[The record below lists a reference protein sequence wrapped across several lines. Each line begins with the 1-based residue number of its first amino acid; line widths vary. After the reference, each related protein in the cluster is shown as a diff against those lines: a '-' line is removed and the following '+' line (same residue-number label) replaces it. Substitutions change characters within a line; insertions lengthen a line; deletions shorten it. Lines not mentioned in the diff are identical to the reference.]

1 MRGGSAAGLGQSPR
15 GLCLVWSP
23 PMLLLSSHMGRRRGL
38 SGGPCPLLRG
48 SSQGR
53 AKAPDPVP
61 QLGPAW
67 GCWRPPC
74 RAAGCPPPRVKDS
87 AGLLWTPASFLSDT
101 LQGPARGSRDTQAQP
116 GERHPM
122 AWGWEEACQRGQEL
136 PPHLRSWVGSDEPF
150 WEGVGASARVRFW
163 APGGECCGAPA
174 RMPPT
179 ARFLRPWPPP
189 FSLPPP
195 RHQELTPRC

>member
-1 MRGGSAAGLGQSPR
+1 MHREKPGGHGGTGGLALLTLRSRQGGKAAGAGGGPGQTLPGSHGRNQHLGLGPPAPRAVGRTVGSLLGQPPHRPIDQGARSQLQLSPSCPLRGGSAAGLGQSPR

-38 SGGPCPLLRG
+38 SEGPCPLPRG

-74 RAAGCPPPRVKDS
+74 RAAGCPPPTCQGLSRSPLDS
-87 AGLLWTPASFLSDT
+87 GLVP
-101 LQGPARGSRDTQAQP
+101 
-116 GERHPM
+116 E
-122 AWGWEEACQRGQEL
+122 
-136 PPHLRSWVGSDEPF
+136 
-150 WEGVGASARVRFW
+150 
-163 APGGECCGAPA
+163 
-174 RMPPT
+174 
-179 ARFLRPWPPP
+179 
-189 FSLPPP
+189 
-195 RHQELTPRC
+195 